1 MKKYFRFACVFLV
14 LLAFALPAMSAQEV
28 SPYRNHT
35 GYVGNST
42 HIWQYGY
49 FDKLVGNGT
58 NATINGFR
66 KVVTA
71 KTASYSVT
79 AADCGKVFSNY
90 GTTSYITFDLP
101 SVTSLSGCEFTFLV
115 ASASSMIVAPRGT
128 DYIRGLT
135 NAAGDSISNGGT
147 VGNAITIITD
157 GVNWF
162 SNGTGYGTWSD
173 DN

>member
-1 MKKYFRFACVFLV
+1 MKKFFRFACVFLV

-28 SPYRNHT
+28 APYRNHT

-42 HIWQYGY
+42 HVWQYGY
-49 FDKLVGNGT
+49 FDKLVGDGT

-90 GTTSYITFDLP
+90 GAAPAVTFDLP
-101 SVTSLSGCEFTFLV
+101 SVSTVTGCQYTFLV
-115 ASASSMIVAPRGT
+115 SAASSVIVSPYGT
-128 DYIRGLT
+128 DYIKVMTDAG
-135 NAAGDSISNGGT
+135 GDSLSNKTAGSVLKVISD
-147 VGNAITIITD
+147 GNNWYPD
-157 GVNWF
+157 GAA
-162 SNGTGYGTWSD
+162 YGTWVD
-173 DN
+173 QN

>member
-1 MKKYFRFACVFLV
+1 MKKLFRVACVLLV

-35 GYVGNST
+35 GYVGNSS

-71 KTASYSVT
+71 KSASYSVT
-79 AADCGKVFSNY
+79 APDCGKVFSNY
-90 GTTSYITFDLP
+90 GATGYVTFDLP

-115 ASASSMIVAPRGT
+115 SAASSVIVNPGGT

-135 NAAGDSISNGGT
+135 NAAGDSISNSGT
-147 VGNAITIITD
+147 VGNAITIVTD
-157 GVNWF
+157 GVYWY
-162 SNGTGYGTWSD
+162 SNGTGYGNWADT
-173 DN
+173 N